1 MTDNAQK
8 TPTAQ
13 YLSQFAQ
20 KVVQRFLQQL
30 GLSLPGQ
37 VATVAG
43 SIITAKFNVTSQQN
57 LPTRKMPMAGSE
69 WIRYPTQVGDLG
81 VAVAVSASLGPAS
94 GLGSGM
100 PNLNQ
105 KQGNLANLFWM
116 PISSANWSPTD
127 DPNSLVMYGP
137 NGVIL
142 RTKDGTCKITISKT
156 GIVLSSPLG
165 LPVTVPGNFVIA
177 GDLRLTGNI
186 LGSAGGT
193 YTGSLLTS
201 GNVIAGVG
209 GPDQVALQTHKHVYD
224 KPSSGGVTPTP
235 TAPPTAGS

>member
-37 VATVAG
+37 VASVAG
-43 SIITAKFNVTSQQN
+43 SIATVKFNVTSQQN
-57 LPTRKMPMAGSE
+57 IPNRKMPMAGPE

-100 PNLNQ
+100 PNLSQ

-116 PISSANWSPTD
+116 PISNANWSPTD
-127 DPNSLVMYGP
+127 DPNAVVIYGP
-137 NGVIL
+137 TGVIL
-142 RTKDGTCKITISKT
+142 RTKDAACKITVNEA
-156 GIVLSSPLG
+156 GITLTPPAG
-165 LPVTVPGNFVIA
+165 LPVIINGN
-177 GDLRLTGNI
+177 LWLTGNVF
-186 LGSAGGT
+186 GSGGAEYAGNFHTTGT
-193 YTGSLLTS
+193 ITGDTDVVAAGVSGKTHVHSGVTTGSGDT
-201 GNVIAGVG
+201 GA
-209 GPDQVALQTHKHVYD
+209 
-224 KPSSGGVTPTP
+224 PT
-235 TAPPTAGS
+235 

>member
-37 VATVAG
+37 VTAVSG

-57 LPTRKMPMAGSE
+57 LPTRKMPMAGPE

-100 PNLNQ
+100 PNLQQ
-105 KQGNLANLFWM
+105 KQGNLANLFWV
-116 PISSANWSPTD
+116 PISSANWSPSE

-137 NGVIL
+137 AGVIV
-142 RTKDGTCKITISKT
+142 RTKDGTSKIVVSET
-156 GIVLSSPLG
+156 GIVITPPSG
-165 LPVTVPGNFVIA
+165 LPVTV
-177 GDLRLTGNI
+177 TGNLI
-186 LGSAGGT
+186 VNGNLELSGTIEGASGST
-193 YTGSLLTS
+193 YS
-201 GNVIAGVG
+201 GNIHTTGTVTGDTGVVGAGKSL
-209 GPDQVALQTHKHVYD
+209 ATHVH
-224 KPSSGGVTPTP
+224 SGVTVGVADTG
-235 TAPPTAGS
+235 PPV

>member
-1 MTDNAQK
+1 VTDNAQK

-43 SIITAKFNVTSQQN
+43 SIVTAKFNVTSQQN
-57 LPTRKMPMAGSE
+57 LPTRKMPMAGPE

-116 PISSANWSPTD
+116 PISSANWSQTD
-127 DPNSLVMYGP
+127 DPNAVVMYGP
-137 NGVIL
+137 NGVVL
-142 RTKDGTCKITISKT
+142 RTKDGTAKIIVSKT
-156 GIVLSSPLG
+156 GIEITSPPG
-165 LPVTVPGNFVIA
+165 LPVTVSGNLALNGNLLLNGNIESATGGVYGGTLQVAGDIIA
-177 GDLRLTGNI
+177 GYGTADNVNLRTH
-186 LGSAGGT
+186 T
-193 YTGSLLTS
+193 HDYVRPTS
-201 GNVIAGVG
+201 GTTEPA
-209 GPDQVALQTHKHVYD
+209 
-224 KPSSGGVTPTP
+224 P
-235 TAPPTAGS
+235 TASPNAGT